1 MVLFGL
7 AFMFTR
13 KALVSASIF
22 TLLSWRFFLAFF
34 LMTALRV
41 LGIWKIDLKGLPLS
55 LLCIGL
61 FQPVM
66 YFFFETTGIRMTSV
80 AEAGIITSMIPIVS
94 MIMAVLFLREYP
106 AWLQLISIILSVLG
120 TIVVVLGQDITSPTF
135 HLLGYF
141 ALFGSVTSAALFM
154 VFSRRTV
161 NYSSS
166 AKAYVMLG
174 VGFVAFTAAAAVEHL
189 RNGTVVKWLTLPAYD
204 MNFLGAILYLGTITS
219 VAGMWAM
226 NLSIE
231 RLGVHRA
238 STFAGVATVVSVIT
252 GVFIMRESLTFAQVL
267 GMIMI
272 LLGVAGV
279 NKFARDPNKTEK
291 QYAKQA

>member
-1 MVLFGL
+1 
-7 AFMFTR
+7 
-13 KALVSASIF
+13 
-22 TLLSWRFFLAFF
+22 
-34 LMTALRV
+34 
-41 LGIWKIDLKGLPLS
+41 
-55 LLCIGL
+55 
-61 FQPVM
+61 
-66 YFFFETTGIRMTSV
+66 
-80 AEAGIITSMIPIVS
+80 MIPIVS